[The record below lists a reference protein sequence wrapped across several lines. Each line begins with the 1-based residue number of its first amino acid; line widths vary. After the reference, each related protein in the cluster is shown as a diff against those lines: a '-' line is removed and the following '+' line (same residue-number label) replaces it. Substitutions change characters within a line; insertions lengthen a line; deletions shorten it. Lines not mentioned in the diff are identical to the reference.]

1 MKLTSNRKKTLYL
14 VDSEKDFE
22 LFLPSSLENDSFW
35 LATKESSYWM
45 LKKRQIK
52 NIYYIGEFLDG
63 KKRLRYFKMAS
74 KVSNRFALLKLSN
87 RFFGQKA
94 FDEIYEKKYS
104 RYFHVMVLPKQF

>member
-14 VDSEKDFE
+14 VDSEKNFE

-74 KVSNRFALLKLSN
+74 KVCNRFALLKLGN
-87 RFFGQKA
+87 RFFGQA
-94 FDEIYEKKYS
+94 VRGHWGIENQL
-104 RYFHVMVLPKQF
+104 HW